1 MAGKEYIEREA
12 TCKDC
17 VHFDVCAEFWYSEF
31 DSTDS
36 LEETKEYRSDQE
48 PCHTF
53 KNKADVA
60 EVVRCK
66 NCRFAKR
73 LANGVKY
80 GLPVCSRLNCEVVYN
95 FYCGFGAKMDGKDE
109 D

>member
-1 MAGKEYIEREA
+1 MKEYIERKA

-36 LEETKEYRSDQE
+36 LEETKEYRSDQA

-53 KNKADVA
+53 KNKADVV
-60 EVVRCK
+60 EVR
-66 NCRFAKR
+66 
-73 LANGVKY
+73 Y
-80 GLPVCSRLNCEVVYN
+80 GRWKHLPSGM
-95 FYCGFGAKMDGKDE
+95 FYCSECREIHRKRRFLPNYCHNCGAKMDGKGE
-109 D
+109 G